1 MKKKIVLCGLI
12 ICIMCAQ
19 LGNLT
24 LCAEEGAEMEGQL
37 YARSAV
43 LMDADS
49 GRVLFGKE
57 EDVVRPMASTTKIM
71 TCILALESQKGD
83 QIVAASANAAA
94 QPKVRLGVKEQ
105 EQFYLRDLLYALM
118 LESYNDSAV
127 MIAEGISGTVE
138 EFAGL
143 MNQKAK
149 DLGCE
154 STYFVTPNGLDGSD
168 ENGTH
173 STTAR
178 DLALIM
184 RYCISQSPC
193 KEEFLE
199 ITRTKSYQF
208 TDVEGSRNF
217 SCNNHNAFLDMMD
230 GALSGKTGFT
240 ADAGYC
246 YVGALKD
253 GGRTFIVALLAC
265 GWPNNKGYKWADTRK
280 LMEYGIANYEYR
292 NVWED
297 VKLPDIFV
305 ADGIE
310 ESDPYKAQTE
320 IPLCAKGK
328 EELYVLLRQDESVE
342 VKTEIDDSLRAP
354 VKAGEEAGRIR
365 YLLEGEEI
373 ASYAVVTE
381 RDMDKKDLEWAVR
394 WILRMM
400 SLY

>member
-1 MKKKIVLCGLI
+1 MGIAPGGADL
-12 ICIMCAQ
+12 
-19 LGNLT
+19 LT
-24 LCAEEGAEMEGQL
+24 GMALQ
-37 YARSAV
+37 SK
-43 LMDADS
+43 
-49 GRVLFGKE
+49 GKE
-57 EDVVRPMASTTKIM
+57 TGRPPPAGGI
-71 TCILALESQKGD
+71 AG
-83 QIVAASANAAA
+83 
-94 QPKVRLGVKEQ
+94 Q
-105 EQFYLRDLLYALM
+105 E
-118 LESYNDSAV
+118 
-127 MIAEGISGTVE
+127 ISCTGTVE

-253 GGRTFIVALLAC
+253 GDRTFIVALLAC

-310 ESDPYKAQTE
+310 EGDPYKAQTE

-342 VKTEIDDSLRAP
+342 VKTENDDSLQAP
-354 VKAGEEAGRIR
+354 VKAGEEAGTK
-365 YLLEGEEI
+365 LLLPMMMMLC
-373 ASYAVVTE
+373 VV
-381 RDMDKKDLEWAVR
+381 MLM
-394 WILRMM
+394 ILLPAFMTF
-400 SLY
+400 

>member
-1 MKKKIVLCGLI
+1 
-12 ICIMCAQ
+12 
-19 LGNLT
+19 
-24 LCAEEGAEMEGQL
+24 
-37 YARSAV
+37 
-43 LMDADS
+43 
-49 GRVLFGKE
+49 
-57 EDVVRPMASTTKIM
+57 MASTTKIM

-342 VKTEIDDSLRAP
+342 VKTEIDDSLQAP

-365 YLLEGEEI
+365 YLLDGEEI

>member
-12 ICIMCAQ
+12 ICIMCAR

-127 MIAEGISGTVE
+127 MIAEGVSGTVE

-253 GGRTFIVALLAC
+253 GDRTFIVALLAC

-310 ESDPYKAQTE
+310 EGDPYKAQTE

-342 VKTEIDDSLRAP
+342 VKTEIDDSLQAP

-365 YLLEGEEI
+365 YLLDGEEI